1 MVLIVKLISILIIL
15 YGCLVVF
22 RPDTLKKVL
31 DYVKKGNAIYYASAG
46 KLIGGVI
53 MMIAAKYCS
62 IPWIILFFGALS
74 VFGGAMGFVLKKS
87 FVLKIMDRVANA
99 LQKKMFFVGICVL
112 VVGVLIALAA

>member
-1 MVLIVKLISILIIL
+1 MVLLVKLISILVIL
-15 YGCLVVF
+15 YGCLIVL

-31 DYVKKGNAIYYASAG
+31 DYVKKDNTIYYASAG
-46 KLIGGVI
+46 KLIAGVI

-87 FVLKIMDRVANA
+87 FVLKMMDRIEGL
-99 LQKKMFFVGICVL
+99 LQKKMFIAGISVL
-112 VVGVLIALAA
+112 VVGILIALAA